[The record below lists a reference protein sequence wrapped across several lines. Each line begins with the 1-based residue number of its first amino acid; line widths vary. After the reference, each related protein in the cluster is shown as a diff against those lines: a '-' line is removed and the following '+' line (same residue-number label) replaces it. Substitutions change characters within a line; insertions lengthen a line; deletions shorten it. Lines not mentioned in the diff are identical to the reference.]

1 MKLTWENN
9 RGDKVIVI
17 YNKDC
22 ITDDEVILDA
32 NMALEPMWESLKAK
46 IVEEYQLK
54 QSEPSSS
61 KLKELL
67 KGLKKDA

>member
-9 RGDKVIVI
+9 KGDKVIVI

-22 ITDDEVILDA
+22 ITDNEVALDA

-46 IVEEYQLK
+46 IVEEYEARELSFSK
-54 QSEPSSS
+54 PS
-61 KLKELL
+61 KLKDLIH
-67 KGLKKDA
+67 GLKNA